1 MRGGGLEIGHREK
14 RVRGSLEP
22 DELHALGWRT
32 GLVEFDV
39 AQPPLSQRLEGD
51 ARSEVA
57 PFGERDRVARPE
69 QGEDEGSRRAAT
81 RREEQRASAV
91 ELAEAGFGLGER
103 RAAIAGVIELPRL

>member
-32 GLVEFDV
+32 GLVELDV
-39 AQPPLSQRLEGD
+39 AQAPLRQRLEGD

-69 QGEDEGSRRAAT
+69 QGEHEGGCRSAT
-81 RREEQRASAV
+81 RRKEQRVAAV
-91 ELAEAGFGLGER
+91 ELAEAGFGLGDR
-103 RAAIAGVIELPRL
+103 RAAVAGVVELPR